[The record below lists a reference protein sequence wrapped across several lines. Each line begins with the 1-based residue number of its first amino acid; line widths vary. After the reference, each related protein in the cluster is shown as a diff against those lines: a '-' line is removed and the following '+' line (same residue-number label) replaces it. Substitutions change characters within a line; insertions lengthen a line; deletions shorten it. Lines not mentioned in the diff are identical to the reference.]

1 MSGNSGSQVKS
12 AFTKTES
19 TMPATVSVLRKS
31 HLSDLVP
38 KVQAALDD
46 ALLTHDIG
54 SGGFYD
60 LQGMSGVRYRFFI
73 NRLVRSLGNPRY
85 LEVGSWQGSTLC
97 SAIAGNRLT
106 AVAIDNWSEF
116 GGPKAIFQKNVEKFT
131 NPAAKVHFIESDF
144 RKVPYSK
151 FDLKFNIY
159 LFDGPHEAQDQF
171 DGLAL
176 ALVTLEDEFVFIVD
190 DWNWARVRAGTFAA
204 IRKCNLGVS
213 FAAEVRSTVDNT
225 QPEVNGRDSDW
236 HNGYFIAVLT
246 KP

>member
-1 MSGNSGSQVKS
+1 MN
-12 AFTKTES
+12 
-19 TMPATVSVLRKS
+19 ATVSVLRKN
-31 HLSDLVP
+31 HVSDLMP

-46 ALLTHDIG
+46 ALLTVDVG
-54 SGGFYD
+54 SGGIYD
-60 LQGMSGVRYRFFI
+60 LEGMSGKRYRYFI
-73 NRLVRSLGNPRY
+73 NRLVKMLGNPRY
-85 LEVGSWQGSTLC
+85 LEVGSWRGSTLC
-97 SAIAGNRLT
+97 SAISGNTLT

-116 GGPKAIFQKNVEKFT
+116 GGPKDAFQANVQAFT
-131 NPAAKVHFIESDF
+131 GPNAKVYFIESDF
-144 RKVPYSK
+144 RKVAFSK
-151 FDLKFNIY
+151 FEQKFNIY

-176 ALVTLEDEFVFIVD
+176 ALQTLEDEFVFIVD

-204 IRKCNLGVS
+204 IRRCNLGVT

-225 QPEVNGRDSDW
+225 QPLVNGKDSDW